1 VVIRCERCSTLYE
14 LDESLLAPTGSQVQ
28 CTKCENVFTAYPPRA
43 PGRTLVG
50 VPASLADRPAEA
62 AEAAAQA
69 APPPPPSPAPVAET
83 PSPPAAAAPPPPAPA
98 PAARPTPPPS
108 VRRTGP
114 APVYRPPT
122 PVAAAPGAVR
132 SPVLRRDTVGAFE
145 ARLRATARWR
155 WLAPAL
161 IAAVVLAVV
170 GAVVALGRRGDAGA
184 DRARAE
190 ALGLLQ
196 RDDVQSLDA
205 AVAQLDLAIHRA
217 PKRREAT
224 ADRVLADVLRAASLA
239 EEADAITAR
248 AAGRVEERER
258 IHREQAAGWEE
269 AERKAGDEAAALE
282 GDARGR
288 AEKARALVSGAHD
301 ALRALQAEV
310 GETPEVA
317 RALAMFQASGSDRE
331 RERVHRLVR
340 TAKEKGVRDPW
351 LDLADGWADARDLD
365 RATRERALVRLGA
378 LAAARPDLLRGR
390 YLLARAQLS
399 LGRRSEAVA
408 TLDGILTANPK
419 HEAARR
425 LREEVAIPV
434 PAPAPPAPPPAAQEP
449 PANPPPRRRK
459 AVRQPTPEASAP
471 ATAEEPAAPPPAE
484 VAPLPAPEA
493 ATNAPEPASPAPA
506 PVQEV
511 PSAAPEQPRRRRAA
525 PEQPPTLP
533 GGSG

>member
-28 CTKCENVFTAYPPRA
+28 CTKCENVFTAFPPRA

-50 VPASLADRPAEA
+50 VPAAEAEA
-62 AEAAAQA
+62 APAQA
-69 APPPPPSPAPVAET
+69 APAAVAPPAPPPPEPP
-83 PSPPAAAAPPPPAPA
+83 PPAAAPVAPPVAV
-98 PAARPTPPPS
+98 RPTPPPAT
-108 VRRTGP
+108 RRTGP

-122 PVAAAPGAVR
+122 PVTAAPGAVR

-161 IAAVVLAVV
+161 IAAAVLAVV
-170 GAVVALGRRGDAGA
+170 AAVVALGRRGDAGA

-190 ALGLLQ
+190 ALSLLE

-205 AVAQLDLAIHRA
+205 AVAQLDLAIQRA
-217 PKRREAT
+217 PKRREAV
-224 ADRVLADVLRAASLA
+224 ADRVLADLLRAASMA
-239 EEADAITAR
+239 EEADAIGAR
-248 AAGRVEERER
+248 AAARAEERER
-258 IHREQAAGWEE
+258 LHREQAAGWEE
-269 AERKAGDEAAALE
+269 AEKKAGDDATALDGE
-282 GDARGR
+282 ARGR

-317 RALAMFQASGSDRE
+317 RALAVFQASGSDRE

-340 TAKEKGVRDPW
+340 AAKERGVRDPW

-365 RATRERALVRLGA
+365 RGTRERALVRLGA

-390 YLLARAQLS
+390 YLLARAQAS

-419 HEAARR
+419 HEAAKR
-425 LREEVAIPV
+425 LREEFAAPA
-434 PAPAPPAPPPAAQEP
+434 PAPAPPPPPAAPVAEAP

-459 AVRQPTPEASAP
+459 ANPQPAPEASAP
-471 ATAEEPAAPPPAE
+471 APAEVPASSPPPEAAAPPPEAAPSPPELVPPPAAPPP
-484 VAPLPAPEA
+484 VAPR
-493 ATNAPEPASPAPA
+493 
-506 PVQEV
+506 VG
-511 PSAAPEQPRRRRAA
+511 PEQPRRRGTQLEPAA
-525 PEQPPTLP
+525 TPP
-533 GGSG
+533 GGEG